1 MEAGGARPQAL
12 GCQLR
17 DPPVYLYSG
26 SLYGA
31 QGP

>member
-17 DPPVYLYSG
+17 DPPVYRY